1 MICKVRDVA
10 IHYKVFGEGRPIVSL
25 HGFTLDHRSMV
36 GCLEP
41 IFKHRKG
48 WQRIYLDIP
57 GHGETP
63 GKDWIK
69 SSDDVLDLLFGFI
82 DKVIPDKPYLV
93 AGLSFGG
100 YLARGL
106 VNKKSDMVNG
116 VLLIVPRIIGDPQER
131 ALPSKAVIERDED
144 FLAGLSPGDREDF
157 EDVAVIQTGKH
168 WQRYSQEITPAVKTA
183 DNAFLE
189 RFDPRKDEFSFELDS
204 PSFIFEKPT
213 LILVGRQD
221 HWVGYRDA
229 WKILEN
235 YPRATFA
242 ILDRA
247 GHALQMEQPTL
258 FNTLVSEWLDRVEEM
273 LMS

>member
-10 IHYKVFGEGRPIVSL
+10 IHYKIFGEGRPIVSL

-41 IFKHRKG
+41 VFKYRKG
-48 WQRIYLDIP
+48 WQRIYLDLP

-82 DKVIPDKPYLV
+82 DKIIPDKLYLV
-93 AGLSFGG
+93 AGLSYGG

-116 VLLIVPRIIGDPQER
+116 ILLIVPRIIGDPQER
-131 ALPSKAVIERDED
+131 ALPNKTVIEREED

-157 EDVAVIQTGKH
+157 EDVAVIQTSKH

-189 RFDPRKDEFSFELDS
+189 RFNPRKDEFSFELDS

-247 GHALQMEQPTL
+247 GHALQMEQPPL

-273 LMS
+273 LRT